1 MLQRRQEEDKMNI
14 LIVGAGYVGLATGI
28 TLAKKEHKV
37 KFYDKDKEKIELLK
51 KGKLFFFE
59 PKLQEALKEITKS
72 QDVFFSNNIKEA
84 LEDIEIVFVCVGTP
98 ILKDGRTNSK
108 DIEKA
113 IKEIKKYATKD
124 LVVAIK
130 STINPKVYTSIK
142 NILASSKFHLSV
154 NPEFLREGSAL
165 NDSLNPSRIVI
176 GTEDEYAKKILS
188 KLYASFEAPKIFTN
202 PISAILTK
210 YASNSFLAVKIS
222 FINEIASLSDKIGA
236 NIDDIALGIGLDPR
250 IGKDYLKAGI
260 GYGGSCLPKDTK
272 NMVKY
277 AREIGVRLDVINS
290 VYKIN
295 ERQYKVVIEKL
306 QKHLGSLKGR
316 TIAIFGLS
324 FKGGTDDIRNSVSLK
339 IISNLEKEGAILR
352 LHDFL
357 AFENAK
363 KMFSETFISKD
374 PYVVV
379 KGTDAIVV
387 ATDWKE
393 YTNLNWEKIKKLMKG
408 NLIIDGRNILDRDL
422 LKKIGFV
429 YEGIGRK

>member
-1 MLQRRQEEDKMNI
+1 MLQRRQEEGKMNI
-14 LIVGAGYVGLATGI
+14 LIVGTGYVGLATGI
-28 TLAKKEHKV
+28 ALAKKGHKV

-59 PKLQEALKEITKS
+59 PLLQEALKEFTKN
-72 QDVFFSNNIKEA
+72 QNVFFFDNLKEA
-84 LEDIEIVFVCVGTP
+84 LENIEIVFVCVGTP

-176 GTEDEYAKKILS
+176 GTENEYAKKILD
-188 KLYASFEAPKIFTN
+188 KLYAPFEAPKIFTD
-202 PISAILTK
+202 PMSAILTK
-210 YASNSFLAVKIS
+210 YASNAFLAIKIS
-222 FINEIASLSDKIGA
+222 FINEIANLSDRIGA
-236 NIDDIALGIGLDPR
+236 NIDDIALGTGLDPR

-260 GYGGSCLPKDTK
+260 GFGGSCLPKDTK

-277 AREIGVRLDVINS
+277 AKEIGIRLDLINS
-290 VYKIN
+290 VNKIN

-306 QKHLGSLKGR
+306 QKHLVSLKSR

-324 FKGGTDDIRNSVSLK
+324 FKGDTDDLRNSISLK
-339 IISNLEKEGAILR
+339 IIKDLEKEGAILR
-352 LHDFL
+352 LHDYL
-357 AFENAK
+357 AFKKAK
-363 KMFSETFISKD
+363 KIINNAFISD
-374 PYVVV
+374 IPYFVAE
-379 KGTDAIVV
+379 GSEAIVI

-393 YTNLNWEKIKKLMKG
+393 YSHLDWEKIRKLMKG
-408 NLIIDGRNILDRDL
+408 NLIIDGRNILDKDL